1 MARGAPYA
9 ALLQGQRKFA
19 IPGGWLPVSREPA
32 GGCVSDGSRH
42 DDQEGGAT
50 VHWLL
55 GLNLFSP
62 LNFRRRSCGE
72 EEQPR
77 RVQACGRA
85 LSRGQ
90 GQGQGA
96 YTAPPEAPSPAGFRT
111 PLLVQ
116 APSSH
121 TPAIATA
128 HRSQGGSRRDTG
140 DEVRGDRKAKGPR
153 SLEKSRRHVTEN
165 RQPLRP
171 PRKPQPQLRS
181 TDLGA

>member
-1 MARGAPYA
+1 MARGAPYV

-19 IPGGWLPVSREPA
+19 VPGGRPRVSREPA
-32 GGCVSDGSRH
+32 GGCVSGGSRH

-50 VHWLL
+50 AHWLL
-55 GLNLFSP
+55 RLNLFS

-77 RVQACGRA
+77 QVRPAGGHSAEGKAKR
-85 LSRGQ
+85 
-90 GQGQGA
+90 A
-96 YTAPPEAPSPAGFRT
+96 YTAPPEAPSPAGFQT

-116 APSSH
+116 APGSH

-128 HRSQGGSRRDTG
+128 HRSRRDTG

-153 SLEKSRRHVTEN
+153 SLEKSRKQVTEN
-165 RQPLRP
+165 IEPLRP